1 MDNKEKNRKKKIKV
15 ILGICIALFLLLG
28 GGLLV
33 YIHKVDTDTLGRK
46 ITIYGLDVSGQNVEK
61 AGQTVRK
68 AFQDKK
74 VVFRE
79 DGSQVYQ
86 TTVGELGYSLD
97 EGTLQPALTVL
108 KQQRDQTRTFL
119 ASWKNYEIEY
129 QVNKDETAEQSALTE
144 DHFGEKERTEA
155 QNAEIRYS
163 KKKKKFVI
171 VNQVAGT

>member
-15 ILGICIALFLLLG
+15 ILGICISVFLFLG
-28 GGLLV
+28 GGLLA

-61 AGQTVRK
+61 AGQTIRK

-74 VVFRE
+74 V
-79 DGSQVYQ
+79 
-86 TTVGELGYSLD
+86 
-97 EGTLQPALTVL
+97 GTLQSALTAL
-108 KQQRDQTRTFL
+108 KQQRDQTRPFL
-119 ASWKNYEIEY
+119 ASWKNYKIEY
-129 QVNKDETAEQSALTE
+129 QVNKDETAEQAALTE

-171 VNQVAGT
+171 VKQVAGTQIDEERHR

>member
-15 ILGICIALFLLLG
+15 ILGICISVFLFLG
-28 GGLLV
+28 GGLLA

-61 AGQTVRK
+61 AGQTIRK

-86 TTVGELGYSLD
+86 LKHSGN
-97 EGTLQPALTVL
+97 ALFFEAACL
-108 KQQRDQTRTFL
+108 WDKGLNFCIL
-119 ASWKNYEIEY
+119 ASS
-129 QVNKDETAEQSALTE
+129 DP
-144 DHFGEKERTEA
+144 
-155 QNAEIRYS
+155 
-163 KKKKKFVI
+163 
-171 VNQVAGT
+171 

>member
-15 ILGICIALFLLLG
+15 ILGICISVFLFLG
-28 GGLLV
+28 GGLLA

-61 AGQTVRK
+61 AGQTIRK

-97 EGTLQPALTVL
+97 
-108 KQQRDQTRTFL
+108 
-119 ASWKNYEIEY
+119 
-129 QVNKDETAEQSALTE
+129 
-144 DHFGEKERTEA
+144 
-155 QNAEIRYS
+155 
-163 KKKKKFVI
+163 
-171 VNQVAGT
+171 